1 MSIVE
6 DALALLSD
14 PKRAGSVGARVVP
27 TKQITVDLPMLR
39 AAGYVPEEGQERRF
53 ADFYREIKRPLIRKA
68 LTRGAPMD
76 LRLIMVSSAL
86 PGEGKTFITLNL
98 AFSMARERDVSVL
111 LVDADLPKAH
121 ISRALHVEDEPGL
134 LDCLADNTRDVES
147 LVLGTDVQG
156 LQILPA
162 GRLHESA
169 AEMITSAR
177 MRHVINSLV
186 GRNPHR
192 LVLFDSP
199 PLLVSSEARALI
211 QIPGVI
217 LVVARAGHTPRQ
229 ALVDAIS
236 KVDKSKLYGVV
247 LNESRTPGGGDSYGY
262 YGYGGYE
269 VQRDRPTDVPQSA
282 ANGDPAASE

>member
-14 PKRAGSVGARVVP
+14 ARRPGSAAARVGP
-27 TKQITVDLPMLR
+27 SKQIAVDLQMLR
-39 AAGYVPEEGQERRF
+39 TTGYAPEEAQERRF

-68 LTRGAPMD
+68 LARGAPAD

-98 AFSMARERDVSVL
+98 ALSMARERDVSVL

-121 ISRALHVEDEPGL
+121 ITRTLHVEDEHGL

-147 LVLGTDVQG
+147 LVLGTDVPG

-162 GRLHESA
+162 GHPHESV

-177 MRHVINSLV
+177 MRHVITTLLN
-186 GRNPHR
+186 RNPQR

-211 QIPGVI
+211 QVPGVI
-217 LVVARAGHTPRQ
+217 LLVARAGHTPRQ
-229 ALVDAIS
+229 ALIDAIA
-236 KVDKSKLYGVV
+236 KVDKNKLYGVV

-262 YGYGGYE
+262 YDYSGYGA
-269 VQRDRPTDVPQSA
+269 DRTADGAQSD
-282 ANGDPAASE
+282 ANGATPPYA

>member
-14 PKRAGSVGARVVP
+14 ARRTGSPGPRSVP
-27 TKQITVDLPMLR
+27 GKHIAVDLQMLR
-39 AAGYVPEEGQERRF
+39 AAGYAPEEGQERRF
-53 ADFYREIKRPLIRKA
+53 ADFYREIKRPLIKKA
-68 LTRGAPMD
+68 LARGAPTD

-98 AFSMARERDVSVL
+98 ALSMARERDVSVL

-121 ISRALHVEDEPGL
+121 ISRTLHVENEPGL
-134 LDCLADNTRDVES
+134 LDCLAEETRDVES
-147 LVLGTDVQG
+147 CVLGTDVNG
-156 LQILPA
+156 LQLLPA
-162 GRLHESA
+162 GRPHEAA

-177 MRHVINSLV
+177 MRHVITTLV
-186 GRNPHR
+186 SRNPQR

-217 LVVARAGHTPRQ
+217 LLVARAGHTPRQ
-229 ALVDAIS
+229 ALIDALA
-236 KVDKSKLYGVV
+236 KVDKNKLHGVV
-247 LNESRTPGGGDSYGY
+247 LNESRTPGGGDNYGY
-262 YGYGGYE
+262 YGYDGYGAE
-269 VQRDRPTDVPQSA
+269 GDGSSDVPQSGA
-282 ANGDPAASE
+282 HGGTTA